1 MFYYLGN
8 KNKFKKEQCVNGSK
22 PTRTVSVRSLIINL
36 CEKVLKKTPVNARG
50 YLRPSCW
57 QDGLQENYSE
67 EGRITDLACWEAAN
81 LTLPEEYYAPHTHRH
96 QHTAMHMYV
105 FCHCGSPSVS
115 HFLYI
120 QLPQLLWK
128 GPLPKPEPSTI
139 EETQGSDACWRAKQA
154 VHIYTV
160 EGQNHDWQV
169 VDWLYNKDMWVITHQ
184 WKTHQEEH
192 WNTLTDIV
200 RTVHRCASTV
210 HS

>member
-1 MFYYLGN
+1 MLGVICVPHADRMGCR
-8 KNKFKKEQCVNGSK
+8 KTIQRKEESQTWPAEKRQIWPFLRSIMLHIHTDISTQPC
-22 PTRTVSVRSLIINL
+22 TCMYSV
-36 CEKVLKKTPVNARG
+36 
-50 YLRPSCW
+50 
-57 QDGLQENYSE
+57 
-67 EGRITDLACWEAAN
+67 
-81 LTLPEEYYAPHTHRH
+81 TL
-96 QHTAMHMYV
+96 
-105 FCHCGSPSVS
+105 GSPSVS

-160 EGQNHDWQV
+160 EGQNHDWHV